1 MIAALPTQEH
11 PEALCAPEDTFV
23 PGQLIPGGTAWRIV
37 GRCSTVEQAQSI
49 MQNLNDR
56 GFNVQMSMVEGLS
69 VLACRR
75 D

>member
-1 MIAALPTQEH
+1 MITAVPQDVCETPVVALDE
-11 PEALCAPEDTFV
+11 FV
-23 PGQLIPGGTAWRIV
+23 PGKPIPGSANWRIV
-37 GRCSTVEQAQSI
+37 GRCSTVEQARAI
-49 MQNLNDR
+49 MQNLNER